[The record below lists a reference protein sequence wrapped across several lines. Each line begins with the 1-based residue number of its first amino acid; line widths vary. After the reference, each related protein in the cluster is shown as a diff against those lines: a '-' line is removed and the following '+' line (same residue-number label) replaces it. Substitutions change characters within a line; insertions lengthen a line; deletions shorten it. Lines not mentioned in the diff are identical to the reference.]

1 MRFFSF
7 SLRRAALPSTQE
19 REGHMP
25 YCRPRG
31 HGKGHTPHCRQG
43 RAHTALPSAQTGK
56 ACAAMPST
64 QARRTYAAMSVRFPC
79 IDVHRWRQSICPLGQ
94 RFPRG
99 MPARTGARPSRPA
112 SAPQSHADRSRR
124 TPSQVSIPSPSRRRT
139 QSFHHATVKVRRGL
153 ERRSPLQIRFSVS
166 AVLFHAAY
174 RAPRSRSARSMART
188 FSSGVAVGS
197 SHPGMNRA
205 R

>member
-7 SLRRAALPSTQE
+7 PLRRAALPSTQE

-64 QARRTYAAMSVRFPC
+64 QARRTYAAMSVCFPC

-94 RFPRG
+94 RFPPRHACADRSAPIPSCQR
-99 MPARTGARPSRPA
+99 PAYPCWPEQAHPITGQHSFPLPPPHAVFSSRDRQSQKRVWNGVLRSRPA
-112 SAPQSHADRSRR
+112 FLFQLYFFMRLTVRPDREAPGRWHGRFPAALRQAVR
-124 TPSQVSIPSPSRRRT
+124 IP
-139 QSFHHATVKVRRGL
+139 A
-153 ERRSPLQIRFSVS
+153 
-166 AVLFHAAY
+166 
-174 RAPRSRSARSMART
+174 
-188 FSSGVAVGS
+188 
-197 SHPGMNRA
+197 
-205 R
+205 